1 VVLHVF
7 TAFTM
12 CAFTA
17 MLLVC
22 IFPCRFVYPNHRLDG
37 LLTNAS
43 SPVSAY
49 WDWNAMQPKC
59 INDWVGTMVSAI
71 INTFSEFIVA
81 TLPLMAVFFLQVDK
95 RQRWN
100 VVALLSLGFFV
111 AIVGCIRCVYL
122 WKALISYDLTWWA
135 GPGWVIANVE
145 IDVALV
151 SPSTI
156 PDCSKL
162 IS

>member
-1 VVLHVF
+1 MVLHVF

-12 CAFTA
+12 TALTA

-22 IFPCRFVYPNHRLDG
+22 MFPCRFVYPIAVSTS

-43 SPVSAY
+43 RPVSGY
-49 WDWNAMQPKC
+49 WDWTIMDPKC
-59 INDWVGTMVSAI
+59 IDDWVGTMVAAI

-111 AIVGCIRCVYL
+111 AIIGCIRCVYV

-135 GPGWVIANVE
+135 GPGWVVANVE

-151 SPSTI
+151 SPSIYLTAV
-156 PDCSKL
+156 S
-162 IS
+162 